1 MKVTDKLTL
10 KSGKELSYRIVQA
23 PMVTQG
29 ANLDGTISQENL
41 DYYGARSK
49 VAGAIIV
56 EACYVEEAGKGFT
69 KQIGVSDDKHIEGLT
84 ELAKA
89 IKKDGALAIM
99 QIHHAGREAITAY
112 QTSGVALAPSKMEF
126 DFLDYPVTE
135 MTDEQIKATIKAFGE
150 ATRRAYEAGFDGV
163 EIHGANHYLIQ
174 QFFSNYSNH
183 RTDNWG
189 GSFDKRMNF
198 PLAVVEEV
206 KQVVQHFENNFIVGY
221 RISPEEIHGIT
232 IGYDYKES
240 AELVKKLE
248 RYGLDYI
255 HISNFDKFDMGPEG
269 LDGSYVE
276 LYKKAIGNE
285 TPLITVSNVFTQADV
300 ENALA
305 LADIVAI
312 GRAALLD
319 PEFTHK
325 LTHQRKDEIV
335 SEMSEDVMA
344 YVKWPQGLY
353 DWYRDGAALP
363 QVPNL
368 ESLL

>member
-1 MKVTDKLTL
+1 MYEANRMEVIRQFSYESDRNYTL
-10 KSGKELSYRIVQA
+10 DMVLSINGI
-23 PMVTQG
+23 PMVALELKNQLTGQTIDD
-29 ANLDGTISQENL
+29 AKNQYIKNRNPREKCFQSNKRVLD
-41 DYYGARSK
+41 
-49 VAGAIIV
+49 
-56 EACYVEEAGKGFT
+56 
-69 KQIGVSDDKHIEGLT
+69 
-84 ELAKA
+84 
-89 IKKDGALAIM
+89 
-99 QIHHAGREAITAY
+99 
-112 QTSGVALAPSKMEF
+112 F